1 MGGRL
6 VRTLPFCKG
15 FPEACLFFVE
25 NQSEAFFETSAHI
38 RPWCVRLPR
47 AVRCHA
53 DGWRLEMGGRLVE
66 RLPPC
71 RVFPVACLCLVENE
85 SGGFPESLVGLFPCC
100 VRFHPVISSRGDGC
114 SFEMGGRLVERL
126 PLCKGFPEGYV
137 FLVEN
142 ESWGF
147 LESSLHLRHYHR
159 R

>member
-66 RLPPC
+66 RLP
-71 RVFPVACLCLVENE
+71 
-85 SGGFPESLVGLFPCC
+85 
-100 VRFHPVISSRGDGC
+100 
-114 SFEMGGRLVERL
+114 
-126 PLCKGFPEGYV
+126 LCKGFPEGYV